1 MDRIKLHDLR
11 CFDAVATKGSFQA
24 AGAALNRS
32 HPSVFVAV
40 ARLEQQL
47 GLTLFDRSGYRVG
60 LTEAGRTFLLRA
72 RATLREL
79 DLLQAY
85 AEQLVSGEEVVLR
98 LVIGDLVPRPPIL
111 QMLSGFFAQYPNTR
125 LHLEYEAVGG
135 PLERLIEGEADLV
148 FHRADPSDPRF
159 EQIKLS
165 TTAMVPVVAPGF
177 LPFAWTRRITPEQM
191 RPFTQCVIRDTARR
205 PSSEAFF
212 LIDGAH
218 QCTVPDQMMKKELI
232 LHRLAWGHLP
242 AWLIED
248 ELADGR
254 LISIAGPNF
263 PGRDE
268 NLAVIRYRQH
278 PHGPVAEAL
287 WRHLGDWRRTQHLG
301 RVGTRVIRRSRSPPG
316 GRRRSR

>member
-24 AGAALNRS
+24 AGIALNRS
-32 HPSVFVAV
+32 HPSVFAAV

-60 LTEAGRTFLLRA
+60 LTDAGRTFHA
-72 RATLREL
+72 RTRVTLHEL
-79 DLLQAY
+79 DLLQSY
-85 AEQLVSGEEVVLR
+85 ADQLVSGEEVVLR
-98 LVIGDLVPRPPIL
+98 VIIGDLCPRPPVL
-111 QMLSGFFAQYPNTR
+111 QMLSGFFAGYPNTR

-135 PLERLIEGEADLV
+135 PLEQLIEGQADLV

-177 LPFAWTRRITPEQM
+177 LPFALTKKITPERL

-205 PSSEAFF
+205 SSSESFF
-212 LIDGAH
+212 LIEGAH
-218 QCTVPDQMMKKELI
+218 QCSVPDQVMKKELI

-242 AWLIED
+242 AWLIEN
-248 ELADGR
+248 ELRDGR
-254 LISIAGPNF
+254 LISIAGPNL
-263 PGRDE
+263 PGRE
-268 NLAVIRYRQH
+268 ESLAAVRHRQH
-278 PHGPVAEAL
+278 VHGPVAQAL
-287 WRHLGDWRRTQHLG
+287 WLHLEGWRLARRAGRSSKRVRTKRG
-301 RVGTRVIRRSRSPPG
+301 R
-316 GRRRSR
+316 